1 MKKMEKVRVDG
12 EVTMKHFGSQRFLIS
27 VLLILSISVSFTPA
41 STVDAAMSFPTSGLI
56 DNFILEM
63 DRTYGYQILRPAS
76 WIASDLGDRREFTY
90 SGSGDQMN
98 RITLEITNLQVV
110 SETLI
115 GNNGLLLNYELF
127 IKDPFIIPWMHKTEA
142 LWKSYGIQYRKII
155 ELTDAMVFAIR
166 PSPNQLH
173 LIAYVVSQGQ
183 PLAIGLIGHGSFNDL
198 ENLKKIGLLADF
210 ETMVSSARAYPRRIV
225 EPLLEINETTQT
237 YLVES
242 GPWHSD
248 SGYRT
253 IGVYTYR
260 LQTDYYQAPPRVYWL
275 YEYMHYGGDPY
286 HDTWLYSTSVTDY
299 PETTCVYR
307 NSYLLWHVIEKVA
320 TRPTNTIS
328 DAYTPNE
335 VVAHLNSTTTHMVI
349 FGDPLF
355 VNCQWYFPFTH

>member
-1 MKKMEKVRVDG
+1 M
-12 EVTMKHFGSQRFLIS
+12 Q
-27 VLLILSISVSFTPA
+27 
-41 STVDAAMSFPTSGLI
+41 
-56 DNFILEM
+56 
-63 DRTYGYQILRPAS
+63 
-76 WIASDLGDRREFTY
+76 
-90 SGSGDQMN
+90 
-98 RITLEITNLQVV
+98 
-110 SETLI
+110 
-115 GNNGLLLNYELF
+115 
-127 IKDPFIIPWMHKTEA
+127 KTEA
-142 LWKSYGIQYRKII
+142 LWESYGIQFSKVK

-166 PSPNQLH
+166 PSPDQLH

-183 PLAIGLIGHGSFNDL
+183 PLAIDVIGHGSFNDL

-210 ETMVSSARAYPRRIV
+210 ETMVSSARAYPKRIV
-225 EPLLEINETTQT
+225 EPLFEINETTQT

-242 GPWHSD
+242 GPWHND

-253 IGVYTYR
+253 LGVYTYR

-307 NSYLLWHVIEKVA
+307 NSYLLWHTIEKVA

-335 VVAHLNSTTTHMVI
+335 VVAHLNHDDLY
-349 FGDPLF
+349 GDICRSIVCQLPVVFPLHSLIIIAIEH
-355 VNCQWYFPFTH
+355 VNSSSYHAYPTRTVEHSNDANQHDGSR